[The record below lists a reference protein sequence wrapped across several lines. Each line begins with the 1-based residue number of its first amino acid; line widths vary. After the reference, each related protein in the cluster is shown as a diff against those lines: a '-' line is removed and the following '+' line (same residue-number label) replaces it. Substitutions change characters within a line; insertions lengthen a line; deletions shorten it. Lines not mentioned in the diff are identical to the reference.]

1 MNEPHGKPYV
11 PGHRKIPSER
21 RPETRDPWPLPC
33 PANLLVQSRARPRN
47 LPEPAPTCILH
58 PLAGAAGMEASPWA
72 ACTIRWARWDREA
85 TVSRV
90 TVAPHEKCIHCRA
103 YLGLAV
109 CRESTAVL
117 IAGRGV
123 AESRGCE
130 WSLEGGGPGGE
141 PAATSKPFLPLR
153 LAGWSRLCSV
163 PADSGAPATT
173 WLRCQARRL

>member
-1 MNEPHGKPYV
+1 MGNHTCPDTGKYRAS
-11 PGHRKIPSER
+11 GGR
-21 RPETRDPWPLPC
+21 RPAIHGRSHVQRTFPSSLVHGPGICL
-33 PANLLVQSRARPRN
+33 NLLRLAF
-47 LPEPAPTCILH
+47 CI
-58 PLAGAAGMEASPWA
+58 PFPGAAGMEAAPWA
-72 ACTIRWARWDREA
+72 ACTTRWARWDREA
-85 TVSRV
+85 SVSRV

-103 YLGLAV
+103 SLGLAV

-123 AESRGCE
+123 AESPGCAC
-130 WSLEGGGPGGE
+130 SLEGGGPGGE
-141 PAATSKPFLPLR
+141 PAATRQPFLPLR